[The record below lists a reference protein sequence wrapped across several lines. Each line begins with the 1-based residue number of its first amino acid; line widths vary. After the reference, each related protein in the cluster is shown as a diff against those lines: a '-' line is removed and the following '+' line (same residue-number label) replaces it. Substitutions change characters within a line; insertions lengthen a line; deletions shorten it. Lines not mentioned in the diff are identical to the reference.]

1 MFDVDVC
8 RSHISIIHSNL
19 NKIKPHEFIRT
30 FSHEH
35 RAAYSFITQ
44 KALLS
49 KQVEPTVEGDI
60 EQRTVTPGDGM
71 MDKGSEPNMDG
82 QHAFINCR

>member
-1 MFDVDVC
+1 
-8 RSHISIIHSNL
+8 
-19 NKIKPHEFIRT
+19 
-30 FSHEH
+30 
-35 RAAYSFITQ
+35 
-44 KALLS
+44 LS

-82 QHAFINCR
+82 QHAFINRR